1 MSKVNQLEAS
11 LIYPREVALRDGR
24 NVSLRLMEA
33 GDKEGVL
40 GLARAL
46 PPDDLLFLRTDITE
60 PATIDQ
66 WLRNIEEGTTIT
78 VVAELSGNVIGYASI
93 HTDGARWTRRVGE
106 VRVQVSADY
115 RERGLGKRLVG
126 EIFRLGQD
134 LGLKKMAAMMT
145 PEQASARAAFKELG
159 FQVEATL
166 QDWVVDRGGRSRDL
180 LIMSLDCER

>member
-11 LIYPREVALRDGR
+11 LIYSREVALRDGR

-93 HTDGARWTRRVGE
+93 HTDGARWTPTCSYLRRKVMTTS
-106 VRVQVSADY
+106 VS
-115 RERGLGKRLVG
+115 
-126 EIFRLGQD
+126 
-134 LGLKKMAAMMT
+134 
-145 PEQASARAAFKELG
+145 
-159 FQVEATL
+159 
-166 QDWVVDRGGRSRDL
+166 
-180 LIMSLDCER
+180 